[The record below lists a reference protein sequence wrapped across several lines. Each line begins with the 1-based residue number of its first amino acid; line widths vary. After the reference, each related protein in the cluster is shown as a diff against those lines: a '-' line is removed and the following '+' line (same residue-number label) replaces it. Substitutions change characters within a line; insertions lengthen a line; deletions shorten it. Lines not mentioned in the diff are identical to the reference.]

1 MLSDEPE
8 LRVVAQQLDGVVHP
22 GQQAEF
28 ERFFLNKALPM
39 VKAQRGLV
47 SVMVGTPSVAAPE
60 EFLMTTVWQDLDA
73 LKGFAG
79 EHWQNAVID
88 PDEAHLLKETFVHH
102 YEALA

>member
-1 MLSDEPE
+1 MLI
-8 LRVVAQQLDGVVHP
+8 RVFRAVVHP

-39 VKAQRGLV
+39 VKTQRGLV
-47 SVMVGTPSVAAPE
+47 SVMVGTPNAVSPE
-60 EFLMTTVWQDLDA
+60 EFLMISSWQDLDA

-88 PDEAHLLKETFVHH
+88 PDEAHLLKESFAYH
-102 YEALA
+102 YEAAA